1 MKPQE
6 LAPISVIMPAFN
18 SEDTVGDAIQSVI
31 AQTYTNLE
39 LIIVDD
45 GSNDKTCQVIEAFA
59 DRRIKLI
66 KHDRNKGQG
75 AARNTAI
82 AAASGDWIT
91 LIDADDFWARERLE
105 KLLEPTKYL
114 GSRVMIADDILE
126 FYQTS
131 GGIKPWRRVWKRQMR
146 FEEETTKI
154 SLARYLSFERTV
166 MQPLVPRQAIIEHN
180 ILYPVVAVAEDLEFY
195 IRLMKIARLDLKFI
209 NFPGY
214 YYRRTPGSISTHP
227 ERHTLARKVL
237 LDILEEINFT
247 DEEKSAIHA
256 KIEKL
261 NQNIEYMPFLDA
273 LRNRKISKLL
283 KLSISRPRN
292 LLEFSKR
299 IPATLNYRFQVL
311 LNKGSSR

>member
-1 MKPQE
+1 MQPQA
-6 LAPISVIMPAFN
+6 LASISVIMPAFN

-45 GSNDKTCQVIEAFA
+45 GSDDKTCQVIEAFT
-59 DRRIKLI
+59 DQRIRLI
-66 KHDRNKGQG
+66 RHDQNKGQG

-91 LIDADDFWARERLE
+91 LIDADDIWAGERLE
-105 KLLEPTKYL
+105 KLLEPTGYL
-114 GSRVMIADDILE
+114 GSHVMIADDIFE
-126 FYQTS
+126 SYQTS
-131 GGIKPWRRVWKRQMR
+131 EGLKPWRRVWKRQMR
-146 FEEETTKI
+146 FEGETTKI
-154 SLARYLSFERTV
+154 GLARYLSFERTV

-180 ILYPVVAVAEDLEFY
+180 IRYPVAAIAEDLEFY
-195 IRLMKIARLDLKFI
+195 IRLMKIARLDLNFI
-209 NFPGY
+209 DFPGY

-227 ERHTLARKVL
+227 ERYMLARKVL
-237 LDILEEINFT
+237 LDILEDIDFT
-247 DEEKSAIHA
+247 DEEKSVIHA

-261 NQNIEYMPFLDA
+261 SRNIEYMPFLEA
-273 LRNRKISKLL
+273 LRNREIGKLL
-283 KLSISRPRN
+283 KLAISRPRN

-311 LNKGSSR
+311 INKGSSR

>member
-1 MKPQE
+1 VLKNILFYKPVLSQAFRFSNHLWPPDLILSTLNIRYSEISPIQMKPQE

-45 GSNDKTCQVIEAFA
+45 GSDDKTCQVIEAFA

-91 LIDADDFWARERLE
+91 LIDADDFWAGERLE
-105 KLLEPTKYL
+105 KLLEPTKHL
-114 GSRVMIADDILE
+114 GSRVMIADDIFE

-146 FEEETTKI
+146 FAEE
-154 SLARYLSFERTV
+154 RYN
-166 MQPLVPRQAIIEHN
+166 PLHRCRN
-180 ILYPVVAVAEDLEFY
+180 
-195 IRLMKIARLDLKFI
+195 
-209 NFPGY
+209 
-214 YYRRTPGSISTHP
+214 
-227 ERHTLARKVL
+227 
-237 LDILEEINFT
+237 
-247 DEEKSAIHA
+247 HA
-256 KIEKL
+256 
-261 NQNIEYMPFLDA
+261 F
-273 LRNRKISKLL
+273 
-283 KLSISRPRN
+283 
-292 LLEFSKR
+292 
-299 IPATLNYRFQVL
+299 
-311 LNKGSSR
+311 